1 MSDKI
6 DLSVKIGDVTFKNP
20 VMPASGT
27 FGYGEEF
34 SKFFDIGILGA
45 IVTKGVSLEPKIGNL
60 PPRIFEGKKYLINSI
75 GLENIGIDDFIK
87 SKIPFMEKINCVKIV
102 NFFGNNEEEYYKV
115 AEKINQMETV
125 HGIEINVSCPNVKR
139 GGLEFG
145 LNENFLFK
153 MVKAIVEIAD
163 KKIVI
168 VKISPLLPNVK
179 STGLLIE
186 EAGADA
192 ITAVNTIK
200 GVGLNVES
208 CSYSLGNV
216 YGGIS
221 GPLLKPVA
229 LRVVSELT
237 HAVKIPI
244 IGVGGIFSIKDALEF
259 FMCGATA
266 VQIGSANFANP
277 YTMLEIIDGLRNYL
291 KNNGL
296 KSVKDICLC
305 LN

>member
-102 NFFGNNEEEYYKV
+102 IFFGNNEDEYYKV
-115 AEKINQMETV
+115 AERINKMETV

-266 VQIGSANFANP
+266 VQVGSANFANP